1 MLMPLTKIELLW
13 NSKLLELHHAMVIAY
28 VWAGLSALSPDR
40 ADLTT
45 LSPIGDRADLTTLS
59 PIGDRADL
67 TTLSPIGS
75 STCFDRVAN
84 KSKK

>member
-1 MLMPLTKIELLW
+1 MNSSWELKEIAYAA
-13 NSKLLELHHAMVIAY
+13 NENRATGTVESKTVGLELHHAMVIAY

-45 LSPIGDRADLTTLS
+45 LSPIG
-59 PIGDRADL
+59 
-67 TTLSPIGS
+67 S
-75 STCFDRVAN
+75 STCFDIGAN